1 MIFREAQTADI
12 PQIQLVR
19 NSVKENSLSDPALVP
34 DKDVEDYITQR
45 GKGWVCEINDTIIG
59 FAVVSIRD
67 RNVWALFIQPGFEK
81 KGIGR
86 TLHDEMMDWY
96 FNQTAE
102 TIWLG
107 TAPGTRAEAF
117 YRKAGWREAGKH
129 GKGEIKF
136 EMKVEDWRPGLHKI
150 FRNV

>member
-1 MIFREAQTADI
+1 MIFRETQITDI
-12 PQIQLVR
+12 PQIQIVR
-19 NSVKENSLSDPALVP
+19 NSVRENTLSDPALVP

-45 GKGWVCEINDTIIG
+45 GKGWVCEIGNTIVG
-59 FAVVSIRD
+59 FAIVSITD
-67 RNVWALFIQPGFEK
+67 HNVWALFIQPVFEK

-86 TLHDEMMDWY
+86 RLHNEMIGWY

-117 YRKAGWREAGKH
+117 YRKAGWKEVGIH

-136 EMKVEDWRPGLHKI
+136 EMTAEEWKNKNSSI
-150 FRNV
+150 